1 MSVIPEIIIQKILV
15 DGIRDIRNVS
25 WKSDQ
30 LFKSIPQNFAQE
42 FYELL
47 TKTPI
52 DVTINYPREDS
63 QFPCVCILLRAEEET
78 HVFLNDLMLSGYDDT
93 SGLIGMGDFF
103 FSGGESSPSTS
114 AAYEPGGV
122 VGDPRRL
129 FDTDKNVYK
138 EVKGSGQSCS
148 YLLQI
153 MTDNQNFTI
162 FLYHLIRYIILS
174 SIHTL
179 SDNGIHELKLSG
191 TDFLPQAAQ
200 QPNFVFMRGI
210 NMSFMYFADYFL
222 VEGDSALE
230 SIAKAFVI
238 DMGDARK
245 EGFSTLASVQKL
257 NVTSLAPTTLAR
269 GASVSWT
276 YFADNSISTS
286 GISAAGIN
294 FQTGVSIEFIKTNP
308 AIPEDSPFEV
318 LGADSYFTVT
328 NKRFIDAETVTAWDS
343 GAAGGTSSTDI
354 KFIGSASIPVGLS
367 EGMFLQV
374 VGPATHA
381 AYREQRRIISF
392 TSGSDGNITVANKF
406 SGSLN
411 GAVIKV
417 VKESST
423 LLFDLAVSSD
433 APTGAWDIK
442 FTNPDLISVTLTNS
456 FTVT

>member
-1 MSVIPEIIIQKILV
+1 MSIIPEIIIQKILV
-15 DGIRDIRNVS
+15 DGIRDIRNIS

-63 QFPCVCILLRAEEET
+63 QFPCICILLRAEEET
-78 HVFLNDLMLSGYDDT
+78 HVFLNDLMLSGYDSA
-93 SGLIGMGDFF
+93 SGLMGMGEFF
-103 FSGGESSPSTS
+103 FSEGESSTADS
-114 AAYEPGGV
+114 YEPNGV
-122 VGDPRRL
+122 IGDPRKL
-129 FDTDKNVYK
+129 FDKDKNVYK

-179 SDNGIHELKLSG
+179 EDNGIHELKLSG

-210 NMSFMYFADYFL
+210 NMSFMYFADHFL

-230 SIAKAFVI
+230 RIAKAFVI
-238 DMGDARK
+238 DMGDSRK
-245 EGFSTLASVQKL
+245 EGFSTLAEVQKL
-257 NVTSLAPTTLAR
+257 NVTSISPVTMGGGT
-269 GASVSWT
+269 SVAWT
-276 YFADNSISTS
+276 YFADGSVNTS
-286 GISAAGIN
+286 GISVAGIN
-294 FQTGVSIEFIKTNP
+294 FQTGVAVEFVKTNP
-308 AIPEDSPFEV
+308 AIPEDSPFEI
-318 LGADSYFTVT
+318 LGVDSYFTVT
-328 NKRFIDAETVTAWDS
+328 NKRFINAETVVAWDDGATGTEAATNLMFAGS
-343 GAAGGTSSTDI
+343 GTVPSD
-354 KFIGSASIPVGLS
+354 LS

-374 VGPATHA
+374 VGPSTHD

-392 TSGSDGNITVANKF
+392 TSGVGGNITVANKF

-423 LLFDLAVSSD
+423 LLFDLVVSSD
-433 APTGAWDIK
+433 TPTGAWDVK
-442 FTNPDLISVTLTNS
+442 FTNPDLISFTLTNS

>member
-1 MSVIPEIIIQKILV
+1 MSIIPEIIIQKILV
-15 DGIRDIRNVS
+15 DGIRDVRNIS

-63 QFPCVCILLRAEEET
+63 QFPCICILLRAEEET
-78 HVFLNDLMLSGYDDT
+78 HVFLNDLMLSGYDST
-93 SGLIGMGDFF
+93 SGLMGMGEFF
-103 FSGGESSPSTS
+103 FSEGESSSGTS
-114 AAYEPGGV
+114 YEAGGI
-122 VGDPRRL
+122 VGDPRKI
-129 FDTDKNVYK
+129 FDKEKNTYK
-138 EVKGSGQSCS
+138 EVRGSGQSCS

-162 FLYHLIRYIILS
+162 FLYHLIRYIVLS
-174 SIHTL
+174 NIHTL
-179 SDNGIHELKLSG
+179 EDNGIHELKLSG

-210 NMSFMYFADYFL
+210 NMSFMYFADHFL

-238 DMGDARK
+238 DMGDGRK
-245 EGFSTLASVQKL
+245 EGFGTLAEVQKL
-257 NVTSLAPTTLAR
+257 NVTSISPVTMAQGT
-269 GASVSWT
+269 SVSWT
-276 YFADNSISTS
+276 YFSDGSVNTS
-286 GISAAGIN
+286 GVSIPGVN
-294 FQTGVSIEFIKTNP
+294 FQTGLSIEFIKTNP
-308 AIPEDSPFEV
+308 NIPEDSPFAI
-318 LGADSYFTVT
+318 LGTDSYFTVK
-328 NKRFIDAETVTAWDS
+328 NKKFIDAGTDTAWDAGAS
-343 GAAGGTSSTDI
+343 GAVASTNLVFYGNSDVP
-354 KFIGSASIPVGLS
+354 SDLS

-374 VGPATHA
+374 VGPATHD

-392 TSGSDGNITVANKF
+392 TSGAGGTITVANKF

-417 VKESST
+417 IKESST
-423 LLFDLAVSSD
+423 LLFDLAVSTD
-433 APTGAWDIK
+433 TPVGAWDVK
-442 FTNPDLISVTLTNS
+442 FTNPDLISSTLTNS

>member
-1 MSVIPEIIIQKILV
+1 MSIIPEIIIQKVLV
-15 DGIRDIRNVS
+15 DGVRNIRNVS

-42 FYELL
+42 FYDLL

-63 QFPCVCILLRAEEET
+63 QFPCICILLRAEEET
-78 HVFLNDLMLSGYDDT
+78 HVFLNDLMLSGYDST
-93 SGLIGMGDFF
+93 SGLMGMGEFF
-103 FSGGESSPSTS
+103 FSEGESSTTKT
-114 AAYEPGGV
+114 YEPGGTI
-122 VGDPRRL
+122 GDPRKL
-129 FDTDKNVYK
+129 FDKNKNVYK
-138 EVKGSGQSCS
+138 EVRGSGQSCS

-162 FLYHLIRYIILS
+162 FLYHLVRYIILS
-174 SIHTL
+174 SLNTL
-179 SDNGIHELKLSG
+179 EENGIHELKLSG

-210 NMSFMYFADYFL
+210 NMSFMYFADHFL

-238 DMGDARK
+238 DMGDGRK
-245 EGFSTLASVQKL
+245 EDFGALTEVQKL
-257 NVTSLAPTTLAR
+257 NVSSISPVTA
-269 GASVSWT
+269 ASGSNVLWT
-276 YFADNSISTS
+276 YKSDGSVVTS
-286 GISAAGIN
+286 GVSVEGIN
-294 FQTGVSIEFIKTNP
+294 FQTGVSVEFIKTNP
-308 AIPEDSPFEV
+308 DIPEGSPFEI
-318 LGADSYFTVT
+318 LGTDSYFTVT
-328 NKRFIDAETVTAWDS
+328 NKRFINADTVVAWDS
-343 GAAGGTSSTDI
+343 GASGSAASTDLN
-354 KFIGSASIPVGLS
+354 FFSTAAIPSSLS

-374 VGPATHA
+374 VGPSTHP

-392 TSGSDGNITVANKF
+392 TSGAGGTITVANKF

-411 GAVIKV
+411 GAVIRV
-417 VKESST
+417 IKESST

-433 APTGAWDIK
+433 TPTGAWDVK
-442 FTNPDLISVTLTNS
+442 FTNPDLISFTLTNS